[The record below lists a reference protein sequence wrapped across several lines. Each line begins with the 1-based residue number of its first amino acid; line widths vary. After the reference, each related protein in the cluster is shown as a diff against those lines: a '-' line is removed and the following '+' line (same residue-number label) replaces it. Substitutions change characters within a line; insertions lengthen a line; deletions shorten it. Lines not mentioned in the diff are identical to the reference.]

1 MSHASNYFSNFFDES
16 LFNKSVRLFGAI
28 WHHSLGFRFQI
39 SELKPFINSE
49 MDFMKTRKRYIK
61 RGIAIIAVFAL
72 LPATLLAG
80 NIDICLG
87 NNITTSQTFEELKA
101 DFNLGKVSAGYEAR
115 FRIFLFE
122 LGLKTNLCFHP
133 ETSSFSGRGKID
145 AGLSLQ
151 LGPFRLGAGIQT
163 DEIAYQHDDGAWTA
177 PHFRDNPSMSMMEGF
192 LSSKVNW
199 RAKADILLGHFL
211 LGIDYVL
218 PTSYVIEAPNQDA
231 SLLIPDS
238 LGSGKVSISLLYSFF

>member
-1 MSHASNYFSNFFDES
+1 MNT
-16 LFNKSVRLFGAI
+16 G
-28 WHHSLGFRFQI
+28 
-39 SELKPFINSE
+39 
-49 MDFMKTRKRYIK
+49 KRYSR
-61 RGIAIIAVFAL
+61 RGIAVIAIVAL
-72 LPATLLAG
+72 LPATLLAGNMAG

-87 NNITTSQTFEELKA
+87 NNIETSQTFEELKA
-101 DFNLGKVSAGYEAR
+101 DFNLGKVSVGYEAR

-122 LGLKTNLCFHP
+122 MGFKTNLCFHP

-163 DEIAYQHDDGAWTA
+163 DEIAYRHDNGTWTA
-177 PHFRDNPSMSMMEGF
+177 PHFCDNPSMSMMKGF
-192 LSSKVNW
+192 LSSKANW

-211 LGIDYVL
+211 VGVDYVL
-218 PTSYVIEAPNQDA
+218 PTSYVIDAPNQDA
-231 SLLIPDS
+231 SLLIPGS